1 MATTES
7 SAVRKPWPDYRAIW
21 RWHFYAGL
29 VSIPFVVALSITGAI
44 YLFKSQVEPWT
55 ERAYHG
61 LALTGVPAT
70 PAAHVNAALAA
81 VPGAPLFAYELPPA
95 DDAAVRVIVGQQD
108 QQVRVFLHPETL
120 QVLHTVREDRRFMEV
135 IAALHGKL
143 LMGDWGSGIVEL
155 AASWAIVM
163 IITGLYLWW
172 PRQGRS
178 LAGIVYPRLNAG
190 QRTFWRDLHAV
201 TGVWI
206 SSLALFLLLTGL
218 PWATVWGDYFKEVRR
233 LTGTAAVK
241 QDWPSGSA
249 AARMESP
256 AIDAATSA
264 AGPHAEHMATQPGG
278 LTDYTAIDQ
287 MVATIRPLNLPP
299 PVLISPPKK
308 GVSEWTAKSDAQ
320 NRPLRVNLVLDGST
334 GAILKR
340 ENFQDRHVIDRIVG
354 IGIAAHE
361 GQLFGWPNQLLGLL
375 TAVGLILLSVSS
387 VIMWWRRRPDGVLG
401 APDALQPSRFSFG
414 LGLIIVALAVY
425 LPLLGLSMIVVKLIE
440 KLILSRIPS
449 VRNWL
454 GLNAAAAPS

>member
-1 MATTES
+1 VATTNS
-7 SAVRKPWPDYRAIW
+7 STVRKPWPDYRAVW

-29 VSIPFVVALSITGAI
+29 VSIPFVVVLSITGAI
-44 YLFKSQVEPWT
+44 YLFRPQVEPWT
-55 ERAYHG
+55 ERAYRD
-61 LALTGVPAT
+61 LALTGPPAS
-70 PAAHVNAALAA
+70 PAAHVNAALSA
-81 VPGAPLFAYELPPA
+81 VPGATLFAYELPPA
-95 DDAAVRVIVGQQD
+95 DDAAARVIVTQQD

-120 QVLHTVREDRRFMEV
+120 QVLHIVRDDRRLMEV
-135 IAALHGKL
+135 ISALHGKL

-172 PRQGRS
+172 PRQGRG
-178 LAGIVYPRLNAG
+178 LAGIAYPRLNAG
-190 QRTFWRDLHAV
+190 QRVFWRDLHAV

-206 SSLALFLLLTGL
+206 SSFALFLLLTGL
-218 PWATVWGDYFKEVRR
+218 PWAKVWGDYFKEVRR
-233 LTGTAAVK
+233 LTGTAVAK
-241 QDWPSGSA
+241 QDWPSGTASA
-249 AARMESP
+249 RAKSLAA
-256 AIDAATSA
+256 DAAMNAT
-264 AGPHAEHMATQPGG
+264 GTHAEHMATLPGG
-278 LTDYTAIDQ
+278 ISDYAAIDM
-287 MVATIRPLNLPP
+287 MVAAVRPLNLAS

-361 GQLFGWPNQLLGLL
+361 GQLFGWPNQLLGVL
-375 TAVGLILLSVSS
+375 TAIGLILLSVSS
-387 VIMWWRRRPDGVLG
+387 VMMWWRRRPDGMLG
-401 APDALQPSRFSFG
+401 APEALQPSRFSFG
-414 LGLIIVALAVY
+414 LGLIILALAVY
-425 LPLLGLSMIVVKLIE
+425 LPLLGLSMLVVKLIE

-454 GLNAAAAPS
+454 GLNPAAAPT